1 MTAYATIRGTLCA
14 WIELSSQ
21 LGRVFVKLRPL
32 KIHDRSNNGS
42 LHEII
47 LLVKRTIRGNE
58 LRVSFICNGDPR

>member
-14 WIELSSQ
+14 RIELSSQ

-47 LLVKRTIRGNE
+47 LRGS
-58 LRVSFICNGDPR
+58 R